1 GVIRFVNHR
10 AEALFGYDRDALV
23 GQLVEILVP
32 QSFRTVH
39 QAQRDGYVADPETRL
54 MGTDLRLIGVRRDG
68 TEFPVDI
75 SLSPVQTGEGLL
87 VIAAVRDM
95 TARNEAEEDRR
106 RSDLVLAAMQFSWDA
121 IIIATLD
128 GIITNWNR
136 SAETLFGYTSAEMI
150 GNHIGLLSPEDG
162 AHEITA
168 ILAKIRDGQHVEH
181 LETARI
187 RKDGT
192 TLTVSMSVSPIHDL
206 DGTVVGA
213 SAIDR
218 DVTEALQAAQNARSL
233 AAAHRLIHSML
244 TSASIGIA
252 LVGLDGYFTV
262 VNSSMCDLLGYDEE
276 WFRAHRLQDFVHPDD
291 ADEAARARVR
301 LLADS
306 RSTMVGQLRLVRADG
321 ETLWVRRVASLIHG
335 EEGQPDLVM
344 VQVEDIT
351 AEHEAHEAH
360 EALAHQATIGDAVA
374 RLEAQSFVG
383 RERELR
389 QFARW
394 LTSPEPLPAILNVS
408 GPGGVGKSALLHA
421 FRRAAADEGRRVRWV
436 DGYSIAPEP
445 EAFVAALGDADAD
458 ADADAVLAEINETKP
473 LVVLD
478 TFERLGALAAYFTD
492 EFLPAL
498 ELGVKVVVSGR
509 LPIGRAWSRNIP
521 WHQVIQPM
529 PLAALTPPDTTEF
542 LARRGIAESTLVEQI
557 MRATGGQPL
566 ALSMAVDLVEQFGV
580 RDFAAAPEWRLRLRS
595 LVERMLS
602 DVSDPLLRTLLDACA
617 VVRHFDEPMLAAV
630 SGIDDISSAFD
641 QLCRLSIVRP
651 SDHGLV
657 LHEDVRRILAEDL
670 RWRQPDRYRRLEL
683 RCLEY
688 YGQRVRTVGRAER
701 EWLVAERLYLWGDD
715 FAHMML
721 LAEDEPGDMWVV
733 PGTDND
739 ADELWPVVESWL
751 RGGLGGEVEINFDDY
766 PLEDAKAFTEALLS
780 HPHRRVRVT

>member
-1 GVIRFVNHR
+1 M
-10 AEALFGYDRDALV
+10 ADKEA
-23 GQLVEILVP
+23 
-32 QSFRTVH
+32 T
-39 QAQRDGYVADPETRL
+39 
-54 MGTDLRLIGVRRDG
+54 
-68 TEFPVDI
+68 
-75 SLSPVQTGEGLL
+75 
-87 VIAAVRDM
+87 
-95 TARNEAEEDRR
+95 
-106 RSDLVLAAMQFSWDA
+106 
-121 IIIATLD
+121 
-128 GIITNWNR
+128 
-136 SAETLFGYTSAEMI
+136 
-150 GNHIGLLSPEDG
+150 
-162 AHEITA
+162 
-168 ILAKIRDGQHVEH
+168 
-181 LETARI
+181 
-187 RKDGT
+187 
-192 TLTVSMSVSPIHDL
+192 
-206 DGTVVGA
+206 
-213 SAIDR
+213 
-218 DVTEALQAAQNARSL
+218 
-233 AAAHRLIHSML
+233 
-244 TSASIGIA
+244 
-252 LVGLDGYFTV
+252 
-262 VNSSMCDLLGYDEE
+262 
-276 WFRAHRLQDFVHPDD
+276 
-291 ADEAARARVR
+291 
-301 LLADS
+301 
-306 RSTMVGQLRLVRADG
+306 
-321 ETLWVRRVASLIHG
+321 
-335 EEGQPDLVM
+335 
-344 VQVEDIT
+344 
-351 AEHEAHEAH
+351 
-360 EALAHQATIGDAVA
+360 TIGDAVA

-394 LTSPEPLPAILNVS
+394 LTSPEPMPAILNVS

-445 EAFVAALGDADAD
+445 EAFVAALGDGDAD

-651 SDHGLV
+651 SDHGLM

-683 RCLEY
+683 RCFEY

-721 LAEDEPGDMWVV
+721 FAEDEPGDMWVV

-739 ADELWPVVESWL
+739 ADELWPVVKSWL

-780 HPHRRVRVT
+780 HPHRRVRVTRDRDGTALGFSTVMPITRSSFALLSPHPIVGPVLNAYLDRDEVERPPERPEDARVFQFVQLAYGDTRPSAVRAALMREMFGLFALSGVYLIELPIPSWKRLFEALGFRRLDGASHSVWSGPIPTDGYVLDISRVGGEAWIEALVAGRPLPWALKAAELAEELRVVLTSWHDDAPLARSLLVHLTRVGGDAAENERASAVRDLVRDALDRVRSVATPDVALAYRALELAYLEKRANHERVAEQISVSRTQFYRLIKRATSGLVEALAQG